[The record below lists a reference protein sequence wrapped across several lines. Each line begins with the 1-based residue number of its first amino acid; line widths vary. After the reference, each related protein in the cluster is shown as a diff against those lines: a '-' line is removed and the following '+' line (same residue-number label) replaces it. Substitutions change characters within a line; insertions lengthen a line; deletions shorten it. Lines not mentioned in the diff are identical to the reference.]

1 MNITLK
7 KEKAVSDAML
17 GQQLMSYARSLQE
30 EGQQKESKEAYAA
43 KVYAKARSGQR
54 LTPEEMSFWPGR
66 TRSCIVKC

>member
-30 EGQQKESKEAYAA
+30 EGQQKESKEANEFF
-43 KVYAKARSGQR
+43 GQD
-54 LTPEEMSFWPGR
+54 EPGAV
-66 TRSCIVKC
+66 S

>member
-43 KVYAKARSGQR
+43 KVYAKAR
-54 LTPEEMSFWPGR
+54 
-66 TRSCIVKC
+66 